1 MSAVGLTRTNYNH
14 QVASQQINEKVVL
27 LDDFSNR
34 KSKTQQYK
42 FQTQNHR
49 ESLDIH
55 QHKLVNNTGLNIKN
69 ILRKLLNPSKPT
81 SALTKTATH
90 KSTSNLPQTVSTSHI
105 ATLRSSSQIRFSE
118 NVIEFN
124 MSSDLTQKSR
134 ISKFKNQAKK
144 SFNRRKTLGGSIL
157 AGLLN
162 HKEDNG
168 TLSRSPST
176 INLPRRDSKFDDFGD
191 SKYSDYINACTPA
204 RSPARSES
212 WRNSTLK
219 SANIRKLTTSTS
231 KKDSQKSINDSS
243 SGNSS
248 QDEKTSSETSSE
260 HLEDEID
267 EGFNIYTSTSTLDIR
282 ISTTHRIKTTASPGK
297 KSVRQTLATS
307 EIRQILTKTT
317 HTTNMHTTNFQVP
330 NVPQKNVSAFQMPNN
345 PSKSKFKFTQRRKS
359 LSNNS
364 NNSVESSVSSIPSS
378 SDTAFGSLYD
388 SRSSLGL
395 QNLNFEKVLE
405 DKNSRQTFLQ
415 YLMSEHSE
423 EGLLFIIQVRKMEQ
437 TVQKDMKSLI
447 SFNLK
452 NKAKVVH
459 DMFIKEYSEREVNLC
474 GVTRD
479 LVSARLDAVFGDK
492 ISSSR
497 ELNEM
502 ILKAFKPAK
511 DEITC
516 LLRRDSFPRFLKYLE

>member
-1 MSAVGLTRTNYNH
+1 
-14 QVASQQINEKVVL
+14 
-27 LDDFSNR
+27 
-34 KSKTQQYK
+34 
-42 FQTQNHR
+42 
-49 ESLDIH
+49 
-55 QHKLVNNTGLNIKN
+55 
-69 ILRKLLNPSKPT
+69 
-81 SALTKTATH
+81 
-90 KSTSNLPQTVSTSHI
+90 
-105 ATLRSSSQIRFSE
+105 
-118 NVIEFN
+118 
-124 MSSDLTQKSR
+124 MSSDLTHKSR

-144 SFNRRKTLGGSIL
+144 SFNRRKTLGGTIL

-162 HKEDNG
+162 HKEDSG
-168 TLSRSPST
+168 LSRSPST

-191 SKYSDYINACTPA
+191 SKYSDYVNACTPA

-212 WRNSTLK
+212 WRTPTLK

-231 KKDSQKSINDSS
+231 KKDKLADSS

-260 HLEDEID
+260 NLEDEID

-282 ISTTHRIKTTASPGK
+282 ISTTHRIKTTSASPGR

-330 NVPQKNVSAFQMPNN
+330 NVPQKSTASGFQIPNN

-378 SDTAFGSLYD
+378 SDTAFGSLYS

-437 TVQKDMKSLI
+437 TVQKDSLI

-452 NKAKVVH
+452 SKAKLVH

-479 LVSARLDAVFGDK
+479 LVSARLDGVFSDK

-502 ILKAFKPAK
+502 ILNAFRPAK
-511 DEITC
+511 DEITS